1 MTWQIFFEGF
11 AVRAYLAA
19 AVVGLA
25 APVIGSFLVQR
36 RLSLIGDGVGHLAFA
51 GVAIGVAIGLAPVWG
66 ALAVAVMGALV
77 LERLRRSGRLAGDIS
92 LALIFYFGIALGVVV
107 LSVTGKFD
115 ASALGV
121 LFGSPIVTTWPEI
134 IVIVLLCLLVV
145 GVAALFYK
153 ELLAVAL
160 DEETARASGL
170 PVDRLNA
177 LLVVLTALLVAAG
190 MRVVGLLLIA
200 ALLVVP
206 VAAGSRLAHSF
217 RGAMFW
223 AIGAGVVSALFGLVI
238 ALGQGS
244 IEPGGTIVLTS
255 IVVFV
260 VATLAGRRAAARHPR
275 RTPS

>member
-1 MTWQIFFEGF
+1 VTWQIFFEGF

-51 GVAIGVAIGLAPVWG
+51 GFAIGVAIGLAPVWG

-77 LERLRRSGRLAGDIS
+77 LERLRGSGRLAGDIS

-134 IVIVLLCLLVV
+134 VVIVLLCLLVV